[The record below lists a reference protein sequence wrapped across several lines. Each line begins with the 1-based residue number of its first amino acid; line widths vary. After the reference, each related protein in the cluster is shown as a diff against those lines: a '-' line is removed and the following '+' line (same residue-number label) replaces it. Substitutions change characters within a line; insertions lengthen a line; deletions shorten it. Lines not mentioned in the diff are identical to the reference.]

1 MSYAIADEP
10 VETNLRHYVVD
21 PSAPL
26 LAAML
31 CGAWLALPWF
41 VFNAIAMGSPTK
53 RKEITL
59 CIAAFAGTALLG
71 FVALAL
77 WDRDIIE
84 SRTTMRFVLL
94 GIVTY
99 KLTMAYVI
107 NIVQSRTFH
116 VYEYYGGPVRPAS
129 YVISTGWLLRDFVI
143 GLSDDPLWGII
154 VSGVFGAGGG
164 GGS

>member
-1 MSYAIADEP
+1 MTYSIADEP

-41 VFNAIAMGSPTK
+41 VFNAIAMGSPTR
-53 RKEITL
+53 RKEIAL
-59 CIAAFAGTALLG
+59 CIAAVAGTAL
-71 FVALAL
+71 FAVVALAL

-94 GIVTY
+94 GIVTW
-99 KLTMAYVI
+99 KLTMAYAI

-116 VYEYYGGPVRPAS
+116 VYEYYGGAVRSSTYVLAS
-129 YVISTGWLLRDFVI
+129 GFWLSSIVVGAI
-143 GLSDDPLWGII
+143 DDPLWKII
-154 VSGVFGAGGG
+154 VSGGL
-164 GGS
+164 

>member
-1 MSYAIADEP
+1 MTYSIADEP

-41 VFNAIAMGSPTK
+41 VFNAIAMGSPTR

-59 CIAAFAGTALLG
+59 CIAAVAGTAL
-71 FVALAL
+71 FAVVALAL
-77 WDRDIIE
+77 WNRDIIE

-94 GIVTY
+94 GIVTW

-116 VYEYYGGPVRPAS
+116 VYEYYGGAVRSAT
-129 YVISTGWLLRDFVI
+129 YVLAAGYWLSGIVVGAI
-143 GLSDDPLWGII
+143 DDPLWKII
-154 VSGVFGAGGG
+154 VSGGL
-164 GGS
+164 

>member
-1 MSYAIADEP
+1 MTYAIADEP

-41 VFNAIAMGSPTK
+41 AFNAIAMGSPTK
-53 RKEITL
+53 RKEIAL
-59 CIAAFAGTALLG
+59 CVAAFAGTAV
-71 FVALAL
+71 FAAIALAL

-94 GIVTY
+94 GIVTW
-99 KLTMAYVI
+99 KLAMAYVI

-116 VYEYYGGPVRPAS
+116 VYEYYGGAVRSAT
-129 YVISTGWLLRDFVI
+129 YVLGTGYWLSGIVI
-143 GLSDDPLWGII
+143 GAIDDPLWKII
-154 VSGVFGAGGG
+154 VSGGL
-164 GGS
+164 

>member
-1 MSYAIADEP
+1 MTYAIADEP

-41 VFNAIAMGSPTK
+41 AFNAIAMGSPTR

-59 CIAAFAGTALLG
+59 CIVAFVGTAV
-71 FVALAL
+71 FAVIALAL
-77 WDRDIIE
+77 WNRDIIE

-94 GIVTY
+94 GIVTW

-107 NIVQSRTFH
+107 NIVQTRTFH
-116 VYEYYGGPVRPAS
+116 VYEYYGGAVRS
-129 YVISTGWLLRDFVI
+129 STYILGAGFWLSSSVV
-143 GLSDDPLWGII
+143 GLFDDPLWKII
-154 VSGVFGAGGG
+154 VSG
-164 GGS
+164 GS